1 MDSKI
6 KSILNVDPSVEQLL
20 QQKEDEIVVLKQE
33 KKRILEQL
41 EKVQHDVQ
49 LAVTT
54 MEIEMKAKDEY
65 IQQLQKQIK

>member
-1 MDSKI
+1 MDNKI
-6 KSILNVDPSVEQLL
+6 KSILNVDPSVEQQL

-65 IQQLQKQIK
+65 IE

>member
-1 MDSKI
+1 M
-6 KSILNVDPSVEQLL
+6 EQQL

-65 IQQLQKQIK
+65 IEQLRKQIK

>member
-1 MDSKI
+1 M
-6 KSILNVDPSVEQLL
+6 
-20 QQKEDEIVVLKQE
+20 LKQE

-65 IQQLQKQIK
+65 IEQLRKQIK